1 MILGKLKS
9 LFSLPD
15 TLPAFFLL
23 PLHLHGTYFLSV
35 MYGTSRDEL
44 TLRRHSC
51 RAAILYSVPS
61 ESVLC
66 TELIRPGGHFSLGT
80 PRTLIDGTDQWTRS
94 RTLG

>member
-35 MYGTSRDEL
+35 MYGISRDEL
-44 TLRRHSC
+44 TPRRHSR

-61 ESVLC
+61 ESVLY
-66 TELIRPGGHFSLGT
+66 TELIRPGGHFGFGAA
-80 PRTLIDGTDQWTRS
+80 RTLTDDQWTKS